1 MASPWISSQR
11 PPADRPW
18 LGMMLLAAIPLL
30 SLVLIRMLWSG
41 SSLWFL
47 AVGIILL
54 GAAAVIFLAARSQEQ
69 EYGRQAL
76 VQEPSRLPLIL
87 TGIGVLFLAMLLL
100 PNFAGGGSDSTPATQ
115 LEQQQQPGSIISEVS
130 GVSQA
135 PGEQQAPAQG
145 QVVPRAQPTAAVE
158 APAAGQTYIVQ
169 DGDTLWDIALRFD
182 TTVEAIVAANGLTN
196 AEELVLDQELIIPAT
211 GTAADEEGATEDQSP
226 AERLP

>member
-11 PPADRPW
+11 SPADRPW
-18 LGMMLLAAIPLL
+18 LAMLLVAAIPLI

-54 GAAAVIFLAARSQEQ
+54 GAAAVIFLASRSQEQ

-87 TGIGVLFLAMLLL
+87 TGIGVVFLAMLLL
-100 PNFAGGGSDSTPATQ
+100 PNFAGGGSDATPVT
-115 LEQQQQPGSIISEVS
+115 QQQQQQELGSVISEVS

-145 QVVPRAQPTAAVE
+145 QVLPRAQPTTAGAAL
-158 APAAGQTYIVQ
+158 PAGETYIVQ
-169 DGDTLWDIALRFD
+169 GGDTLWDIALRFD
-182 TTVEAIVAANGLTN
+182 TTVDAIVEANGLTN
-196 AEELVLDQELIIPAT
+196 AEELVLDQELIIPAA
-211 GTAADEEGATEDQSP
+211 GTAADEEGAAEEQPP